1 MPGNPFGALRLNGSY
16 RLFYLS
22 FGFEGISEEASRS
35 TLLLRILAYLHDCDR
50 DGMPDFW
57 EEAKGLNPLDPADAG
72 KDSDG
77 DGLTNLQEY
86 GLGTDPVQSDTDV
99 VKDAK
104 VTSYSKNSITFLVPK
119 VAPGSSEVK
128 VLNGAGESEAVHF
141 EVK

>member
-1 MPGNPFGALRLNGSY
+1 MPENPFGALRINGSY

-22 FGFEGISEEASRS
+22 FGFEGISEETLRS
-35 TLLLRILAYLHDCDR
+35 TLLLRILAYLHDYDG

-77 DGLTNLQEY
+77 DGLTNLQEH
-86 GLGTDPVQSDTDV
+86 GPGTDPTQSDTDV
-99 VKDAK
+99 VKKAK
-104 VTSYSKNSITFLVPK
+104 VTPYSNNLITFLIPK
-119 VAPGSSEVK
+119 AAPGSYGVK
-128 VLNGAGESEAVHF
+128 ALNGAGESEAVHF